1 MKKFKK
7 ILLSTTIITSVLFS
21 TINVFAES
29 ERDSKWIYDK
39 KGTIIYDNGGSPL
52 LRDKLHF
59 EQYGVEV
66 FDADGNSLGKID
78 IEKED
83 LYSNAS
89 DLSLDFPNEVKDNN
103 TTETENFIKNDGVTV
118 KVPIVPV
125 FEEVYKEP
133 ITETTTNSI
142 VNQNAFKNEK
152 VIKVTIGSKIG
163 NVNGK
168 NIEMDV
174 APYIKNGVTMIPLR
188 FVASSLDI
196 PDENIIFNQ
205 DSKSVT
211 IVYKNTNI
219 HFLSYEIEIK
229 NGRTFV
235 PFRTLGE
242 YLDLTIDWDNKT
254 KTAIMKGTVNNNFNE
269 EQYNNTN
276 INNNNENQKENKEEL
291 TEANIRTMEEEVVRL
306 VNEERVKNGLNPLQ
320 IDETL
325 MHNAR
330 AKVNDMAENN
340 YFSHYDKNGNSSFAQ
355 ILGVEEVLTGYTE
368 PNSAINSFMNSPL
381 HKSSILRNTHTK
393 IGVGINLKS
402 GTAIYFDSK
411 AGWQDNYTEWEK
423 WYKNN
428 K

>member
-21 TINVFAES
+21 AINVFAES

-89 DLSLDFPNEVKDNN
+89 DLSLDFPNEAKDNN
-103 TTETENFIKNDGVTV
+103 TTENSIKNDGVTV

-133 ITETTTNSI
+133 TTETTTNYI
-142 VNQNAFKNEK
+142 VNQNTSKNEK

-168 NIEMDV
+168 NVEMDV
-174 APYIKNGVTMIPLR
+174 APYIKNGITMIPLR

-205 DSKSVT
+205 GSKSVT
-211 IVYKNTNI
+211 IIYKDKHI

-242 YLDLTIDWDNKT
+242 YLDLSIEWDSKT
-254 KTAIMKGTVNNNFNE
+254 KTAIMKGNVYNSFNQ
-269 EQYNNTN
+269 EQANNTN
-276 INNNNENQKENKEEL
+276 ITNNNNNEIQKENNEEL
-291 TEANIRTMEEEVVRL
+291 TETQIRAMEEEVVRL

-325 MHNAR
+325 MKS
-330 AKVNDMAENN
+330 AKAKSTDMAERDYYDHIDPDGYYIFEKYASAENLGAKSTPQKAVESWLNSTGHRKNILNPN
-340 YFSHYDKNGNSSFAQ
+340 YQY
-355 ILGVEEVLTGYTE
+355 
-368 PNSAINSFMNSPL
+368 
-381 HKSSILRNTHTK
+381 
-393 IGVGINLKS
+393 IGVGLAY
-402 GTAIYFDSK
+402 GK
-411 AGWQDNYTEWEK
+411 ATWFYNDNEEHPYWTQHFK
-423 WYKNN
+423 
-428 K
+428 